1 MVLQSYAQENHEN
14 KWYHYILVAWAQLVF
29 LSEEK
34 MNERK
39 SVYSKMASIFGR
51 RLKPINKKEL

>member
-14 KWYHYILVAWAQLVF
+14 KWYHYILVAWVQLVF

-39 SVYSKMASIFGR
+39 SAYSNVDILGG
-51 RLKPINKKEL
+51 